1 MSDSD
6 QNTTDQ
12 PEPFVLD
19 PDAKWLD
26 AVELFQREAKAWLT
40 PADAP
45 QLMALRSIA
54 KQLDGGTFQAA
65 LISQFT
71 LIHRTLRDKGDPER
85 AAKGGSGSKSG
96 MSDEDAILD
105 MFRHN
110 PGAVW
115 RGDQ

>member
-1 MSDSD
+1 MSD
-6 QNTTDQ
+6 TTTEQ
-12 PEPFVLD
+12 PEPFQLAD
-19 PDAKWLD
+19 DSTWMD
-26 AVELFQREAKAWLT
+26 AVDLFQREAAAWLT

-54 KQLDGGTFQAA
+54 KQLDNGKFQAA

-85 AAKGGSGSKSG
+85 AKGGKPTLSPDDQLSIFQ
-96 MSDEDAILD
+96 DI
-105 MFRHN
+105 
-110 PGAVW
+110 W

>member
-1 MSDSD
+1 MSDT
-6 QNTTDQ
+6 TTDQ
-12 PEPFVLD
+12 TEPFQL
-19 PDAKWLD
+19 PDDSTWID
-26 AVELFQREAKAWLT
+26 AVELFQREASAWLT

-54 KQLDGGTFQAA
+54 QQLDKGKFQAA

-85 AAKGGSGSKSG
+85 AKGGAKPDPNDPA
-96 MSDEDAILD
+96 MLD
-105 MFRHN
+105 IFK
-110 PGAVW
+110 GIW